1 MYSNGYINLEF
12 LILGMLN
19 NKTSIIVEGSTRNE
33 LRRIG
38 RKEQTYD
45 QVIKELIEIKQ
56 KLELGIKKSDSLS
69 NGLLDLELAKSDY
82 P

>member
-1 MYSNGYINLEF
+1 MF
-12 LILGMLN
+12 R
-19 NKTSIIVEGSTRNE
+19 NKTSIIVAGSTRNE

-56 KLELGIKKSDSLS
+56 NLRYKIKNSDTLGYPSSKQSS
-69 NGLLDLELAKSDY
+69 ESDY

>member
-1 MYSNGYINLEF
+1 
-12 LILGMLN
+12 MLR
-19 NKTSIIVEGSTRNE
+19 NKTSIIVENSTRNE
-33 LRRIG
+33 LRKIG

-56 KLELGIKKSDSLS
+56 NLRYRIKNSDSLEHQS
-69 NGLLDLELAKSDY
+69 SRPALAESDY

>member
-1 MYSNGYINLEF
+1 
-12 LILGMLN
+12 MLKS
-19 NKTSIIVEGSTRNE
+19 KTSIIVENTTRNE
-33 LRRIG
+33 LRKIG

-56 KLELGIKKSDSLS
+56 NFRYGIKNSESPDYQASKPLS
-69 NGLLDLELAKSDY
+69 GETDY

>member
-1 MYSNGYINLEF
+1 
-12 LILGMLN
+12 MLR
-19 NKTSIIVEGSTRNE
+19 NKTSIIVENSTRNE

-45 QVIKELIEIKQ
+45 EVIKELIAIKQ
-56 KLELGIKKSDSLS
+56 KLELGIKKSDSLAG
-69 NGLLDLELAKSDY
+69 GLLDLEIRKSDY

>member
-1 MYSNGYINLEF
+1 MF
-12 LILGMLN
+12 K
-19 NKTSIIVEGSTRNE
+19 NKTCIIVEHSTRNE

-45 QVIKELIEIKQ
+45 QVIRELIEIKQ
-56 KLELGIKKSDSLS
+56 NLEFGRKNSDLSSHSSLKTLS
-69 NGLLDLELAKSDY
+69 NELEY

>member
-1 MYSNGYINLEF
+1 MYR
-12 LILGMLN
+12 
-19 NKTSIIVEGSTRNE
+19 NKTSIIVENSTRNE
-33 LRRIG
+33 LRKIG

-56 KLELGIKKSDSLS
+56 NLRYGIKNSDSLEFQAS
-69 NGLLDLELAKSDY
+69 RPLSSESDY

>member
-1 MYSNGYINLEF
+1 MF
-12 LILGMLN
+12 K
-19 NKTSIIVEGSTRNE
+19 NKTCIIVEHSTRNE

-45 QVIKELIEIKQ
+45 QVIQELIKIKQ
-56 KLELGIKKSDSLS
+56 NLEFGRKNSDLS
-69 NGLLDLELAKSDY
+69 TPSSRKTLSTELEY

>member
-1 MYSNGYINLEF
+1 
-12 LILGMLN
+12 MLR
-19 NKTSIIVEGSTRNE
+19 NKTSIIVENNTRNE

-56 KLELGIKKSDSLS
+56 NLRYKIKNSDSLGYQS
-69 NGLLDLELAKSDY
+69 SKQSSSESDY

>member
-1 MYSNGYINLEF
+1 
-12 LILGMLN
+12 MLN

-45 QVIKELIEIKQ
+45 QVIKELIEIKR
-56 KLELGIKKSDSLS
+56 KLELRIKKSDSLA
-69 NGLLDLELAKSDY
+69 NGLLDLELGKSDY
-82 P
+82 PYE

>member
-1 MYSNGYINLEF
+1 MF
-12 LILGMLN
+12 R
-19 NKTSIIVEGSTRNE
+19 NKTSIIVAGSTRDE

-56 KLELGIKKSDSLS
+56 SLSYNIKNTDSLEYQS
-69 NGLLDLELAKSDY
+69 SKPSSSKSDY

>member
-1 MYSNGYINLEF
+1 MYK
-12 LILGMLN
+12 
-19 NKTSIIVEGSTRNE
+19 NKTSIIVENNTRNE

-56 KLELGIKKSDSLS
+56 NFRYKIKNSDSVGYQSSKSLS
-69 NGLLDLELAKSDY
+69 SASDY
-82 P
+82 S

>member
-1 MYSNGYINLEF
+1 VF
-12 LILGMLN
+12 K
-19 NKTSIIVEGSTRNE
+19 NKTSIIVENSTRNE

-56 KLELGIKKSDSLS
+56 NLRYRIKNSDSLEYQAS
-69 NGLLDLELAKSDY
+69 KPSSAESDY

>member
-1 MYSNGYINLEF
+1 MF
-12 LILGMLN
+12 K
-19 NKTSIIVEGSTRNE
+19 NKTSIIVEDSTRNE
-33 LRRIG
+33 LRKIG

-56 KLELGIKKSDSLS
+56 TRYGIKNSDSLEFQS
-69 NGLLDLELAKSDY
+69 SKPSSSESDY

>member
-1 MYSNGYINLEF
+1 MS
-12 LILGMLN
+12 MLR
-19 NKTSIIVEGSTRNE
+19 NKTSIIVENSTRNE
-33 LRRIG
+33 LRKIG

-56 KLELGIKKSDSLS
+56 NLRYRIKNSDSLEYQASKPSS
-69 NGLLDLELAKSDY
+69 NESD

>member
-1 MYSNGYINLEF
+1 
-12 LILGMLN
+12 MLR
-19 NKTSIIVEGSTRNE
+19 NKTSIIVENTTRNE

-56 KLELGIKKSDSLS
+56 NFRYGIKNSESLGHQS
-69 NGLLDLELAKSDY
+69 SKHSFSESDY

>member
-1 MYSNGYINLEF
+1 
-12 LILGMLN
+12 MLR
-19 NKTSIIVEGSTRNE
+19 NKTSIIVEHTTRNE
-33 LRRIG
+33 LRKIG

-56 KLELGIKKSDSLS
+56 NFRYGIKNSDSLGYQAYKQS
-69 NGLLDLELAKSDY
+69 SSESDY